1 MASKV
6 GKSVNVSRTYSLV
19 GPLLAPVVALGLST
33 APVGAQNLAPPS
45 QGVVMDLSDPSTA
58 NNLKVNEPNSSYSE
72 DFTISA
78 GDIASGSSTLTF
90 LFRDDF
96 AYINFSK
103 VALYDVSS
111 DPEEKSNLLTN
122 GDFSLGVAFSN
133 GNLDTPTGWTFFN
146 PPVNTMDQVFVAGG
160 FASGAL
166 CAGGGDCWS
175 DGTTGGY
182 DGLSQTVKVNGSD
195 TYEISFD
202 ATVTGVPPKSSDSSN
217 SVWSQINTTSGI
229 GFNGNAVDMLAYFGP
244 IQNFAQA
251 PPPPPPCLS
260 CDIPVPEPST
270 WAMMLLGFAG
280 LAFIGYRRASA
291 LAS

>member
-1 MASKV
+1 MASGL
-6 GKSVNVSRTYSLV
+6 GKSVNASRTFTLF
-19 GPLLAPVVALGLST
+19 GLLLASVATFGSST
-33 APVGAQNLAPPS
+33 TQVAAQNLAPPS
-45 QGVVMDLSDPSTA
+45 QGLVMDLGNSSTTA
-58 NNLKVNEPNSSYSE
+58 NDLTINDPIPYSSGE
-72 DFTISA
+72 FTLTA
-78 GDIASGSSTLTF
+78 DEVANPTLTF

-111 DPEEKSNLLTN
+111 DPGEKNNLLTN
-122 GDFSLGVAFSN
+122 GDFSGGVAFSN
-133 GNLDTPTGWTFFN
+133 SNLDTPVGWTFFN
-146 PPVNTMDQVFVAGG
+146 PPINAMDKVFVAGG

-166 CAGGGDCWS
+166 CAGDGDCWS

-182 DGLSQTVKVNGSD
+182 DGLSQTVKVNSTD
-195 TYEISFD
+195 EYEISFD
-202 ATVTGVPPKSSDSSN
+202 ATVTGVPPKISDSSN
-217 SVWSQINTTSGI
+217 SVWSQINTTSEI
-229 GFNGNAVDMLAYFGP
+229 GFNGNAVDILAYFGP

-251 PPPPPPCLS
+251 QPPSPPCLS